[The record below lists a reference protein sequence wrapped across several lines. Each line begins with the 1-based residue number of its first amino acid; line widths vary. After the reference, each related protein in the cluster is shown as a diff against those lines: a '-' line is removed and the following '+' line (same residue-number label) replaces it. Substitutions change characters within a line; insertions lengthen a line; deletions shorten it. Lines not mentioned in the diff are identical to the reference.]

1 MSGFK
6 SQGSV
11 SGTKTYPT
19 CPKCSKN
26 HPGECLAGKEG
37 CFGCGQSGHRLK
49 DCPSR
54 QGQGGNNGRA
64 QSTTSAAP
72 AGRPTQQGN
81 SSGTGGG
88 QRQNRLYALQARQDQ
103 EDSPDVVTG
112 TLRVFD
118 LDVYALL
125 DPGATL
131 SFVTPYIAVQ
141 FSVSPETLSEPFSVS
156 TPVGD
161 PVIARRVYRNCPV
174 TVSQKVT
181 SADLVE
187 LEMVD
192 FDVILGMDWLHS
204 CYASV
209 DCRTRIVR
217 FQFPDEPILE
227 WKGSSLAP
235 MGRFISYLKARNMI
249 SKGYLYHLVRV
260 KDSSSESPTFE
271 SVPVV
276 SEFLEV
282 FP

>member
-1 MSGFK
+1 M
-6 SQGSV
+6 
-11 SGTKTYPT
+11 
-19 CPKCSKN
+19 
-26 HPGECLAGKEG
+26 
-37 CFGCGQSGHRLK
+37 
-49 DCPSR
+49 
-54 QGQGGNNGRA
+54 
-64 QSTTSAAP
+64 
-72 AGRPTQQGN
+72 
-81 SSGTGGG
+81 
-88 QRQNRLYALQARQDQ
+88 
-103 EDSPDVVTG
+103 
-112 TLRVFD
+112 
-118 LDVYALL
+118 
-125 DPGATL
+125 

-204 CYASV
+204 YYASV

-235 MGRFISYLKARNMI
+235 MGRFISYLKARKMI

-260 KDSSSESPTFE
+260 KDSSF
-271 SVPVV
+271 
-276 SEFLEV
+276 
-282 FP
+282 